1 MKSPNIDN
9 LKSPATPG
17 LIDKS
22 ASFIEYSREE
32 ELPPL
37 PDIPNDELDDIDRM
51 IMGYMKGKDL
61 PIKFKRISEGSYV
74 FGTRKVSAKIMNNR
88 LVIRV
93 GGGYMNIEEFINTY
107 TQPELKRLERLKK
120 RKTKEN
126 VVKKSASKSNRNSVC
141 GTVKTTER

>member
-1 MKSPNIDN
+1 
-9 LKSPATPG
+9 
-17 LIDKS
+17 
-22 ASFIEYSREE
+22 
-32 ELPPL
+32 
-37 PDIPNDELDDIDRM
+37 M